1 MYGLQDH
8 LERGYSDG
16 AICADCGCGTSQL
29 DERDL
34 CRGCAEAAAH
44 DESAQ
49 SIEVDAALAFER
61 DDEALFAGSP
71 SIAELDAWADELE
84 IERLDRLTRSGA
96 LALYSYSVA
105 S

>member
-1 MYGLQDH
+1 MRGLQSY
-8 LERGYSDG
+8 LEHGYSDG

-49 SIEVDAALAFER
+49 SIEVDAEIAFEQA
-61 DDEALFAGSP
+61 DEALFAGSP

-84 IERLDRLTRSGA
+84 IERLDRLTRTGA

>member
-1 MYGLQDH
+1 MRGLQSY
-8 LERGYSDG
+8 LEHGYSDG
-16 AICADCGCGTSQL
+16 AICADCGCGASQL
-29 DERDL
+29 DDAGL
-34 CRGCAEAAAH
+34 CRGCADAAAH

-49 SIEVDAALAFER
+49 SLEVDAALAFER

-71 SIAELDAWADELE
+71 SIAELDAWAEELE

-96 LALYSYSVA
+96 LTLYSVA

>member
-1 MYGLQDH
+1 MRGLQSY
-8 LERGYSDG
+8 LEHGYSDG

-29 DERDL
+29 DDAGL

-49 SIEVDAALAFER
+49 SLEVDAALAFER

-84 IERLDRLTRSGA
+84 IERLDRLTRTGA

>member
-1 MYGLQDH
+1 MRGLQSY
-8 LERGYSDG
+8 LEHGYSDG

-49 SIEVDAALAFER
+49 SIEVD
-61 DDEALFAGSP
+61 EALFAGSP
-71 SIAELDAWADELE
+71 SIAELDAWVAEFGF
-84 IERLDRLTRSGA
+84 ERLDRLTRSGA
-96 LALYSYSVA
+96 LTLYSVA

>member
-1 MYGLQDH
+1 MRNYQAY
-8 LERGYSDG
+8 LEHGYSDG

-49 SIEVDAALAFER
+49 SIEVDAALAFEQA
-61 DDEALFAGSP
+61 DEALFAGSP
-71 SIAELDAWADELE
+71 SIAELDARVAEYGF
-84 IERLDRLTRSGA
+84 ERLDRLTRSGA
-96 LALYSYSVA
+96 LSLYSYSVA